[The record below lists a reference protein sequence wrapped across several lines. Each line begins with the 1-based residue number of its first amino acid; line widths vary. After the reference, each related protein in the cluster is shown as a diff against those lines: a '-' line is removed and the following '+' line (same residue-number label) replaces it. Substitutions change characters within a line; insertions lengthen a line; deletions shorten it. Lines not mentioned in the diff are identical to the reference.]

1 MKFSFQRDWE
11 NPTVYQIG
19 VRTPHVP
26 LWSYTSVSSAIE
38 RLLLLP
44 KAQEDTSPFKF
55 YLSGSAWRFTLV
67 DRAEDVP
74 DQFWEPDFDDR
85 SWNTLHVPSNW
96 ECHGYGKP
104 RYTNFQYPFP
114 LKPPFVPDFNPT
126 VVIDMNSVYR
136 QAGKAAGSSSSLTAW
151 SPPSTAAQRRAA
163 WLLPGLEFEVTQH
176 LDLSGDNVVAVQVMK
191 WSDGTYLEDQDHWWL
206 AGVYRA
212 VFLLAKPAAAHVAD
226 VGVRTPLSFGADGAL
241 AA

>member
-126 VVIDMNSVYR
+126 GCYR
-136 QAGKAAGSSSSLTAW
+136 HEFRVPTGWEGRRVFLQFDGVESAFYCWLNGAPLGYSQDSSSRSRSTSTSPATTW
-151 SPPSTAAQRRAA
+151 SPCRS
-163 WLLPGLEFEVTQH
+163 
-176 LDLSGDNVVAVQVMK
+176 
-191 WSDGTYLEDQDHWWL
+191 
-206 AGVYRA
+206 
-212 VFLLAKPAAAHVAD
+212 
-226 VGVRTPLSFGADGAL
+226 
-241 AA
+241 